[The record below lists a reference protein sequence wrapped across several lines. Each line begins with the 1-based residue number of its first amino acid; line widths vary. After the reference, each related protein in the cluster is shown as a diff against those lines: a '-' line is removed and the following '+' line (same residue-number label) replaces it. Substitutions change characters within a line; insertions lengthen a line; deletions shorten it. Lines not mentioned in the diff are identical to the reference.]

1 MEEVELDLG
10 KGLESPPTGKVPTTP
25 SSDEEIAVFPVRSP
39 KVRFMSL
46 GVKKPANPLQLLVLT
61 CAAKPPPDEGFCPKA
76 APQQRDWG
84 WGGSPWEW
92 AGEAENPPHDAA
104 VRLGERR
111 RRRKVRRR
119 LVFLVRLSLHFAERA
134 APFRRSGEVLGGRR
148 GGGGGFLLDEGA
160 EEAGLSVPCE
170 GAQILSVV

>member
-1 MEEVELDLG
+1 VDPLEDVLSSGGFALRFLGKVKAIRSKSGNPADMEEVELDLG

-61 CAAKPPPDEGFCPKA
+61 CAAKPPPGEGFCPKA

-84 WGGSPWEW
+84 WGGSLWEW
-92 AGEAENPPHDAA
+92 EWEGEAENPPTT
-104 VRLGERR
+104 L
-111 RRRKVRRR
+111 
-119 LVFLVRLSLHFAERA
+119 LSDW
-134 APFRRSGEVLGGRR
+134 GR
-148 GGGGGFLLDEGA
+148 GGGAEKSAVGSYFL
-160 EEAGLSVPCE
+160 
-170 GAQILSVV
+170 